1 MGSDSFDLVLAVFR
15 EPARIAEI
23 RERPLP
29 EDVARVIRLAAGEA
43 SALEDAVRSTGENEK
58 SSSRPRFSFSSRSC
72 LPRARIPIESLAPH
86 RTASKI
92 ACVKTIAG

>member
-43 SALEDAVRSTGENEK
+43 SALEDAVRSTGENEEK
-58 SSSRPRFSFSSRSC
+58 LVEASVFLSPADLVCPGRGFLSSPWRRIEQPARS
-72 LPRARIPIESLAPH
+72 PA
-86 RTASKI
+86 
-92 ACVKTIAG
+92 